1 MTQELEIVM
10 KEFEKHG
17 YEIKFDED
25 VSTLSIWKD
34 KDKNGKFDFCIFD
47 LYFHDSFKQ
56 WKFMN
61 FEDFATFFKN
71 KKDELVEEND
81 LETEK
86 ENYENVLKI
95 LENLAEKYKDKK
107 FEKHDKT
114 LEDMIQKNIS
124 LDDVL
129 EFFENEILD
138 IPGCELDSWDIECIK
153 EEMYKNF
160 KLVRN
165 KK

>member
-10 KEFEKHG
+10 KELENHG
-17 YEIKFDED
+17 YETNFDEYY
-25 VSTLSIWKD
+25 STLSIWKNKD
-34 KDKNGKFDFCIFD
+34 KDGKLDFCEFN
-47 LYFHDSFKQ
+47 LYFHNSFKQ
-56 WKFMN
+56 WKFMTL
-61 FEDFATFFKN
+61 EDFATFFKN
-71 KKDELVEEND
+71 KKDKLVKEDD

-95 LENLAEKYKDKK
+95 LESLAEKYKNKK
-107 FEKHDKT
+107 IEKHDKT

-129 EFFENEILD
+129 EFFENEILG
-138 IPGCELDSWDIECIK
+138 IPVCEIDSWDIECIK

-160 KLVRN
+160 NLVRDE
-165 KK
+165 K